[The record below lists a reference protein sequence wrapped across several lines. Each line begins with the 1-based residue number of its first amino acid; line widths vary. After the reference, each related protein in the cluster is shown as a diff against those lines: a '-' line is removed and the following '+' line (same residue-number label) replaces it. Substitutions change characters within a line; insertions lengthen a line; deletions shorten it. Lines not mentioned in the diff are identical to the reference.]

1 MPVAVGKTI
10 NLLIDGDYVAM
21 IKSVQDFKEFV
32 KVNYDLL
39 YSNMVRAEDIKEDD
53 EWMQED
59 EWDEIYQ
66 EH

>member
-1 MPVAVGKTI
+1 
-10 NLLIDGDYVAM
+10 M
-21 IKSVQDFKEFV
+21 IKSVEDFKEFV
-32 KVNYDLL
+32 KANHDLL

-66 EH
+66 EEVSEHGKI